1 MSIWHSRHSDKSM
14 AATGISILAL
24 ACAGAASAQDVTTK
38 GGAQS
43 ANKQDAEIIVT
54 GTAIKGVAPVG
65 SATVTMDRASLV
77 ANGVRDTAQLIAQL
91 PQGSNLGTSQNS
103 SGGRQQ
109 GVNLRGL
116 GNNATLLL
124 FDGHRWAPQGVISQ
138 IPDPSVIPFAA
149 IERVEVVT
157 DGASAIYGSD
167 AVAGVVNYV
176 LRKDFEGVELTGRY
190 NHTLYDQ
197 RTVEGV
203 VGHRWDT
210 GGLMIG
216 FMYTDRDAVKRGE
229 RDYLR
234 GDLRPFGGN
243 NNNYIGTTVFPGAAG
258 ALIIGSTVYGLP
270 ATANGAVPTAA
281 QVLALQGNP
290 TLADPANMYD
300 YFSSRKQVSVLAKAH
315 QSIGDGELT
324 ATVNFNRRENNARA
338 QEALPT
344 VAIRLTPTSPWYIPG
359 LTTGNETLVYNLGLN
374 YANADLTQRNKEE
387 TFNSTLE
394 YKLKVFGN
402 FDWTSYASYGV
413 STGCNVCQPQAN
425 TTISNIIA
433 NDSTYYST
441 FNPYIAGPQSGA
453 DMLIGGFL
461 QEATFRTKDFGTK
474 LSGSIFDLPA
484 GSVKVA
490 LGGEYTTYDFRLL
503 AQNKLNLQNAWQVSR
518 NTTSN
523 RNVQSLYA
531 EAFVPLVGANNR
543 MTGFDKLDLSAALR
557 WDKYS
562 DFGTTANPK
571 FGLTWQPTGGVKL
584 RGSWGTS
591 FRAPTLIE
599 SNPGTVGQ
607 TNRVYIANGAN
618 DPLVPITLSS
628 TGQSAVLN
636 RTGNTAGLKPESA
649 TVWSLGLDLN
659 PEFAR
664 NLKFGV
670 TYYNVNYKNRIEGLP
685 NQTATNALVLSS
697 AANRAL
703 YSDYFIV
710 APQPSTCVNGNYATY
725 NPAYLPF
732 LNDKNAVFTPST
744 INDCTLTGIVNGGT
758 QNLGNVK
765 QAGLDFNL
773 NYRLETDAGT
783 FSFDGAFTKILS
795 LKKSLTPTGP
805 LFDALD
811 TFGFQVSSRGRA
823 AVAWRKDGIN
833 ASLAANYVGSYL
845 NNATITVA
853 GTKLP
858 DTRIPSWTTFDAN
871 LGYQFG
877 ENSKWLNGTRV
888 ALGIQNLTDKAPPI
902 VLSGSNAVDTNNH
915 NIWGRIWTFEVSHKF

>member
-1 MSIWHSRHSDKSM
+1 MNKGQLRRVAFGVSCI
-14 AATGISILAL
+14 AL
-24 ACAGAASAQDVTTK
+24 ATAGAAQAQDIS
-38 GGAQS
+38 GRGAAES
-43 ANKQDAEIIVT
+43 SIKQDAEIIVT

-77 ANGVRDTAQLIAQL
+77 ASGVRDTAQLIAQL
-91 PQGSNLGTSQNS
+91 PQGSSLGTSQNS
-103 SGGRQQ
+103 TGGRQQ

-176 LRKDFEGVELTGRY
+176 LRKDYEGLEITGRY

-197 RTVEGV
+197 RAFEGV
-203 VGHRWDT
+203 LGHRWSE
-210 GGLMIG
+210 GG
-216 FMYTDRDAVKRGE
+216 FMLGFSYTDRDPVKRAA

-234 GDLRPFGGN
+234 NDLRSFGGN
-243 NNNYIGTTVFPGAAG
+243 NNNLIGTTVFPGTPG

-270 ATANGAVPTAA
+270 ATNGAVPSAA
-281 QVLALQGNP
+281 QVTALKGNP
-290 TLADPANMYD
+290 TLADPADMYD
-300 YFSSRKQVSVLAKAH
+300 YFSSRKQISVLLKAH
-315 QSIGDGELT
+315 QTIGAGELSG
-324 ATVNFNRRENNARA
+324 TVNYNRRENSARA
-338 QEALPT
+338 QEALPN
-344 VAIRLTPTSPWYIPG
+344 ISINLTPSSPWYIPG

-374 YANADLTQRNKEE
+374 YANYDLTQRNKEE

-394 YKLKVFGN
+394 YKTRIFKG
-402 FDWTSYASYGV
+402 FDWTTYASYGF
-413 STGCNVCQPQAN
+413 SSGCNVCQPQAN
-425 TTISNIIA
+425 TTIAAAIA
-433 NDSTYYST
+433 NTPSYYSS
-441 FNPYIAGPQSGA
+441 FNPYQAGQQSGA

-461 QEATFRTKDFGTK
+461 QEAKFRTADFGTK
-474 LSGSIFDLPA
+474 ISGALFDLPA

-490 LGGEYTTYDFRLL
+490 VGGEYTEYWFWLL

-518 NTTSN
+518 STKSG
-523 RNVQSLYA
+523 RHVSSAYG
-531 EAFVPLVGANNR
+531 EAFIPVFGAANR
-543 MTGFDKLDLSAALR
+543 IPGFDRLDLSAAVR

-571 FGLTWQPTGGVKL
+571 FGLNWQPTSGVKL

-599 SNPGTVGQ
+599 SNPATVGQ
-607 TNRVYIANGAN
+607 TNRAYIANGAN
-618 DPLVPITLSS
+618 DPSVPVTLSS

-649 TVWSLGLDLN
+649 TVWSLGLDLT
-659 PEFAR
+659 PSFTP

-670 TYYNVNYKNRIEGLP
+670 TYYNVNYKNRIETLP

-697 AANRAL
+697 PANREL
-703 YSDYFIV
+703 FKDYFIV

-765 QAGLDFNL
+765 QSGLDFTL
-773 NYRLETDAGT
+773 NYRLETKAGT
-783 FSFDGAFTKILS
+783 FAFDGSFTKILN
-795 LKKSLTPTGP
+795 LQKSLTPTGA
-805 LFDALD
+805 LFNALD

-823 AVAWRKDGIN
+823 SVSWRKDGFN
-833 ASLAANYVGSYL
+833 ANVAATYVGSYL

-853 GTKLP
+853 GVKLP
-858 DTRIPSWTTFDAN
+858 DTQIPAWTTFDGN
-871 LGYQFG
+871 LGYEFG
-877 ENSKWLNGTRV
+877 ENHRWLSGTRL
-888 ALGIQNLTDKAPPI
+888 ALGVQNLTDKAPPI
-902 VLSGSNAVDTNNH
+902 VLSGTNAVDTNNH
-915 NIWGRIWTFEVSHKF
+915 NVWGRIWTFEISHKF